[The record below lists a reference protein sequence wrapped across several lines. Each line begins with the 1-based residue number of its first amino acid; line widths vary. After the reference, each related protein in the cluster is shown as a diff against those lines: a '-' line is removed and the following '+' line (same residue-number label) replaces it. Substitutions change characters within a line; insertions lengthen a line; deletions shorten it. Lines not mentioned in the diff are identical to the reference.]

1 MITMKTFVKFHQT
14 DAAGLIFF
22 NNIFT
27 IAHEAYEQMLISEG
41 FGIGEILREKEYLL
55 PLVHVEADY
64 NLPLYPGD
72 EITVQ
77 ALVSR
82 LGKTAYTLSY
92 RVLKNETIAASVKTV
107 HVCIDKKS
115 GKKMPLPTDFRSG
128 LQKHFGAFE
137 DRENEIIQRS

>member
-1 MITMKTFVKFHQT
+1 MITMNTFVKFHQT

-22 NNIFT
+22 NNIFI

-64 NLPLYPGD
+64 ILPLYPGD

-77 ALVSR
+77 ALVSE
-82 LGKTAYTLSY
+82 LGTTSYTLSY
-92 RVLKNETIAASVKTV
+92 RVLKMEQIAARVKTV
-107 HVCIDKKS
+107 HICVDKES
-115 GKKMPLPTDFRSG
+115 GEKMSIPEDLRLG
-128 LQKHFGAFE
+128 LKNHT
-137 DRENEIIQRS
+137 